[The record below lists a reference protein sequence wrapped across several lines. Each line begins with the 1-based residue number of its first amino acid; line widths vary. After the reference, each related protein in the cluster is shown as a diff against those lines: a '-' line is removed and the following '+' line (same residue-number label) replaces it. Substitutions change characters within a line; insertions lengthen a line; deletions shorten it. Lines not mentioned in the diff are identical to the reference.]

1 MKTLKKLLSL
11 LLCPL
16 LLLPF
21 CGCGTPQAET
31 TPTETEPAMKVDPK
45 TPVSDGKT
53 LKMLC
58 VTSSFGLNTTELLYD
73 IAMAEG
79 AEDVTV
85 GRLYISGGT
94 LAQHVNN
101 ALTQEPVYQ
110 YSKFSSK
117 GYEVIKE
124 APLLQGLK
132 DEEWDIIYLQ
142 QSAAQSGQEE
152 SYTSLIAPL
161 LNYVKQ
167 NMPNLNAR
175 FVWNMT
181 WAYQSDSVQ
190 SVFVNRFKSDQMYMY
205 EQILAATKK
214 HVEPQTEF
222 SAIIPTG
229 TAIQNARTSFFGDTL
244 TKDTYHLNNLGRAI
258 AGYTVY
264 ATLTGKELTEIHL
277 ENAWTQSLKTD
288 LFLTEADK
296 QVIMESVNNAIRNP
310 HGVTQSKHPTK

>member
-1 MKTLKKLLSL
+1 VFKWICLILSLSL
-11 LLCPL
+11 L
-16 LLLPF
+16 
-21 CGCGTPQAET
+21 CGCTAAADPTET
-31 TPTETEPAMKVDPK
+31 TKPTTEPHETEPAAPLF
-45 TPVSDGKT
+45 DGKSMKI
-53 LKMLC
+53 LAI
-58 VTSSFGLNTTELLYD
+58 TSSFGLNTTELLYD

-101 ALTQEPVYQ
+101 ALTQDPVYQ
-110 YSKFSSK
+110 YSKFSSA

-142 QSAAQSGQEE
+142 QSAAHSGQEE
-152 SYTSLIAPL
+152 SYTGLIVPL
-161 LNYVKQ
+161 VNYVRQ
-167 NMPNLNAR
+167 NMPNPNAR

-181 WAYQSDSVQ
+181 WAYQSDSDQ
-190 SVFVNRFKSDQMYMY
+190 AVFVDRFKSDQMYMY

-214 HVEPQTEF
+214 HVEPLTEF

-264 ATLTGKELTEIHL
+264 AVLTGKELTEVHL

-288 LFLTEADK
+288 LFLTDADK
-296 QVIMESVNNAIRNP
+296 QVIIESVNNAIRNP
-310 HGVTQSKHPTK
+310 HEVTPSAYPTK